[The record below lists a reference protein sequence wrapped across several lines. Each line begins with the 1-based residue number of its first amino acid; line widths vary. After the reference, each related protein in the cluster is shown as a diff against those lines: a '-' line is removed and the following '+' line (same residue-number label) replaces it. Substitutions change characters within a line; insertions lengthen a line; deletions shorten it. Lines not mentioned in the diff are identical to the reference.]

1 MYQSYNRLE
10 MEVDY
15 IREAAFEM
23 RIPLSELA
31 RRLGMTRQ
39 KLEYYRRTKPE
50 VKMCVQIEEMTEGKV
65 TRKQLRDDW
74 AQIWP
79 ELGE

>member
-1 MYQSYNRLE
+1 M
-10 MEVDY
+10 DY

-31 RRLGMTRQ
+31 RRLGMTPQ
-39 KLEYYRRTKPE
+39 KLDYHRRTKPT

-74 AQIWP
+74 AEIWP
-79 ELGE
+79 ELGAE

>member
-1 MYQSYNRLE
+1 M
-10 MEVDY
+10 DY

-31 RRLGMTRQ
+31 RRLGITPQ
-39 KLEYYRRTKPE
+39 QLDYYRRTQPN
-50 VKMCVQIEEMTEGKV
+50 VKMCVQIEDMTEGKV

-74 AQIWP
+74 KEIWP